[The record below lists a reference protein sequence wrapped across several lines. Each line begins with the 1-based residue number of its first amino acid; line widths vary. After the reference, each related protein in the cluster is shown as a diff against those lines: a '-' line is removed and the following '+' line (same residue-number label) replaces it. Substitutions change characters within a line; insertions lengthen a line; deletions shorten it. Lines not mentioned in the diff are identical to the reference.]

1 MTNKNTLSVEGIVIL
16 SREYKD
22 ADKSL
27 VIFTKD
33 RGRLSFVAKGVR
45 KLNSKNR
52 SSTDLLVHGEY
63 QFSKGKAYYILNQG
77 QVLEGFMNIRRDL
90 LKTTVAMTMTVFLND
105 VLVDNMSQGE
115 VYELLLWTL
124 RRLETTKDP
133 KFLLRYFLIKSI
145 LFLGHQ
151 PNLDFCNVCQKKNRD
166 YFFQFSEGNLVCCD
180 CTKEGFYLDT
190 NLVKVYKI
198 LETDSFNQLR
208 DTDMSKS
215 VLEKLDYF
223 LEKMIEH
230 ITDKRFTGFDYLKKL
245 TFEV

>member
-1 MTNKNTLSVEGIVIL
+1 MTTKNTLSVEGIVIL

-63 QFSKGKAYYILNQG
+63 QLSCGKAYYILNQG
-77 QVLEGFMNIRRDL
+77 QVIKGFMNIRKDL

-115 VYELLLWTL
+115 VYELLIWTL
-124 RRLETTKDP
+124 KRLETTKDP

-151 PNLDFCNVCQKKNRD
+151 PSLDSCNECNKTNTN
-166 YFFQFSEGNLVCCD
+166 YFFQFSEGNLVCED
-180 CTKEGFYLDT
+180 CTKVGFYVDS
-190 NLVKVYKI
+190 NLIKIYKC
-198 LETDSFNQLR
+198 LETDSFDQLK
-208 DTDMSKS
+208 DVDMSKAI
-215 VLEKLDYF
+215 LEKLDYF
-223 LEKMIEH
+223 LEKIIEH

>member
-1 MTNKNTLSVEGIVIL
+1 MTTKNTLSVEGIVIL

-22 ADKSL
+22 SDKSL

-52 SSTDLLVHGEY
+52 SATDLLVHGEY
-63 QFSKGKAYYILNQG
+63 HLSKGKAYYILNQG
-77 QVLEGFMNIRRDL
+77 QVIEGFMNIRKDL
-90 LKTTVAMTMTVFLND
+90 LKTTVGMTMTVFLND
-105 VLVDNMSQGE
+105 VLVDNMSQSE
-115 VYELLLWTL
+115 VYDLFIWTL
-124 RRLETTKDP
+124 KRLETTKDP

-151 PNLDFCNVCQKKNRD
+151 PNLEFCNLCQRNSSD
-166 YFFQFSEGNLVCCD
+166 YFFQFSEGNLVCTS
-180 CTKEGFYLDT
+180 CTKEGFYLDS
-190 NLVKVYKI
+190 NLIMVYKL
-198 LETDSFNQLR
+198 LETDNFNQLK
-208 DTDMSKS
+208 DLDMSRS

-223 LEKMIEH
+223 LEKLIEH

>member
-1 MTNKNTLSVEGIVIL
+1 MTTKNTLSVEGIVIL

-22 ADKSL
+22 SDKSL

-63 QFSKGKAYYILNQG
+63 QLSKGKAYYILNQG
-77 QVLEGFMNIRRDL
+77 QVIEGFMNIRKDL

-105 VLVDNMSQGE
+105 VLVDNMTQGE
-115 VYELLLWTL
+115 VYELLVWTL
-124 RRLETTKDP
+124 KRLETTKDP

-151 PNLDFCNVCQKKNRD
+151 PSLDSCNVCSKTGVN
-166 YFFQFSEGNLVCCD
+166 YFYQFSEGNLVCED
-180 CTKEGFYLDT
+180 CTKVGFYVDS
-190 NLVKVYKI
+190 NLINIYKC
-198 LETDSFNQLR
+198 LETDSFDQLKNN
-208 DTDMSKS
+208 DMSKA

-223 LEKMIEH
+223 LEKIIEH

>member
-1 MTNKNTLSVEGIVIL
+1 MTSKNTLSVEGIVIL

-52 SSTDLLVHGEY
+52 SSTDLLVYGEY
-63 QFSKGKAYYILNQG
+63 HLSRGKAYFILNQG
-77 QVLEGFMNIRRDL
+77 LVLEGFMNIRKDL
-90 LKTTVAMTMTVFLND
+90 LKTTIAMTITVFLND
-105 VLVDNMSQGE
+105 VLVDNMSQVE
-115 VYELLLWTL
+115 VYELLIWTL
-124 RRLETTKDP
+124 RRLEKTKDP

-151 PNLDFCNVCQKKNRD
+151 PNLDFCSVCEKNNRD
-166 YFFQFSEGNLVCCD
+166 YFYQFSEGNLICGD
-180 CTKEGFYLDT
+180 CTKEGFYLDS
-190 NLVKVYKI
+190 NLIKVYKI
-198 LETDSFNQLR
+198 LETDSFNQLK
-208 DTDMSKS
+208 DFNLSKAH
-215 VLEKLDYF
+215 LEKLDYF
-223 LEKMIEH
+223 IEKMIEH
-230 ITDKRFTGFDYLKKL
+230 ITEKKFTGFDYLKKL

>member
-1 MTNKNTLSVEGIVIL
+1 VTTKNTLSVEGIVIL

-22 ADKSL
+22 SDKSL

-63 QFSKGKAYYILNQG
+63 QLSKGKAYHILNQG
-77 QVLEGFMNIRRDL
+77 QVIEGFMNIRKDL

-105 VLVDNMSQGE
+105 VLVDNMSQSE
-115 VYELLLWTL
+115 VYDLLVWTL
-124 RRLETTKDP
+124 KRLETTKDP

-151 PNLDFCNVCQKKNRD
+151 PNLDFCSLCQENSRD
-166 YFFQFSEGNLVCCD
+166 YFFQFTEGNLVCGA
-180 CTKEGFYLDT
+180 CTKEGFYLDS
-190 NLVKVYKI
+190 NLIQVYKI
-198 LETDSFNQLR
+198 LETDNFNQLK
-208 DTDMSKS
+208 DSDMSKS

-223 LEKMIEH
+223 LEKLIEH

-245 TFEV
+245 TFED

>member
-1 MTNKNTLSVEGIVIL
+1 MTSKNTLSVEGIVIL

-52 SSTDLLVHGEY
+52 SSTDLLVYGEY
-63 QFSKGKAYYILNQG
+63 HLSRGKAYFILNQG
-77 QVLEGFMNIRRDL
+77 LVLEGFMNIRKDL
-90 LKTTVAMTMTVFLND
+90 LKTTIAMTITVFLND
-105 VLVDNMSQGE
+105 VLVDNMSQVE
-115 VYELLLWTL
+115 VYELLIWTL
-124 RRLETTKDP
+124 RRLEKTKDP

-151 PNLDFCNVCQKKNRD
+151 PNLDFCSVCEKNNRD
-166 YFFQFSEGNLVCCD
+166 YFYQFSEGNLLCGD
-180 CTKEGFYLDT
+180 CTKEGFYLDS
-190 NLVKVYKI
+190 NLIKVYKI
-198 LETDSFNQLR
+198 LETDSFNQLK
-208 DTDMSKS
+208 DFNLSKAH
-215 VLEKLDYF
+215 LEKLDYF
-223 LEKMIEH
+223 IEKMIEH
-230 ITDKRFTGFDYLKKL
+230 ITEKKFTGFDYLKKL

>member
-1 MTNKNTLSVEGIVIL
+1 VTSKNTLSVEGIVIL
-16 SREYKD
+16 SRDYKD

-63 QFSKGKAYYILNQG
+63 QLSRGKAYFILNQG
-77 QVLEGFMNIRRDL
+77 QVLEGFMNIRKDL

-115 VYELLLWTL
+115 VYELLIWTL

-151 PNLDFCNVCQKKNRD
+151 PNLDFCSVCEKNNRD
-166 YFFQFSEGNLVCCD
+166 FFFQFSEGNLVCVD
-180 CTKEGFYLDT
+180 CTKEGFYLDK
-190 NLVKVYKI
+190 NLIKVYKI
-198 LETDSFNQLR
+198 LETDSFNQLKNL
-208 DTDMSKS
+208 DMSKAL
-215 VLEKLDYF
+215 LEKLDYF